1 MSNLKNTTASIEPIT
16 QSATV
21 SAAALNAFETKYSDW
36 KASSDSTKSLNR
48 ELANIF
54 DWRLYVSPRG
64 KNKALALLD
73 TPKEYDR
80 FTRQLNDILARVRG
94 ASWTSKNDDTRK
106 SDLSGYISDWRLTA
120 LEQQDFDLF
129 NATDGKL
136 EFINLQKVD
145 GEMKPSV
152 NKRAIAHAA
161 KKKTAGGG
169 SKTPQQPIVPV
180 NDKQFVETALTL
192 SNALHGYVSKY
203 GKDVAVAPSSVA
215 VVIEQSLDC
224 KETLQRILT
233 DMSS

>member
-1 MSNLKNTTASIEPIT
+1 MSNPKNTTTPVEPIT
-16 QSATV
+16 EATTV
-21 SAAALNAFETKYSDW
+21 SAAALNAFEIKYSAW

-64 KNKALALLD
+64 KNKALALL
-73 TPKEYDR
+73 TVKRYDA
-80 FTRQLNDILARVRG
+80 FTRKLNDILAKVRG
-94 ASWTSKNDDTRK
+94 ESWTSKTDDARK
-106 SDLSGYISDWRLTA
+106 KDLGGYISDWRLTA

-145 GEMKPSV
+145 GEMKPSA
-152 NKRAIAHAA
+152 NKRAIADAA
-161 KKKTAGGG
+161 KKKAASGG
-169 SKTPQQPIVPV
+169 SKKPQQPIAPV

-203 GKDVAVAPSSVA
+203 GKDITVAPSSVA

-233 DMSS
+233 DMPS

>member
-1 MSNLKNTTASIEPIT
+1 MSNSKNTTAPVEPIT

-21 SAAALNAFETKYSDW
+21 SVAALNAFEIKYSAW

-54 DWRLYVSPRG
+54 DWRIYVSPRG
-64 KNKALALLD
+64 NNKALALLP
-73 TPKEYDR
+73 TTRKYDE
-80 FTRQLNDILARVRG
+80 FTRQLDDILAKVRG
-94 ASWTSKNDDTRK
+94 ESWTSKTDDARK
-106 SDLSGYISDWRLTA
+106 KDLGGYISDWRLTA

-129 NATDGKL
+129 NATDGLL

-145 GEMKPSV
+145 GEMKPAV
-152 NKRAIAHAA
+152 NKRAIADAA
-161 KKKTAGGG
+161 KKKAANGG
-169 SKTPQQPIVPV
+169 SKTPQQPVAPV

-233 DMSS
+233 DMPS